1 MNGLTN
7 HVLMVRPH
15 LFKKNEQTSLNNYY
29 QTDSS
34 LDINTLNKLALIEFD
49 QLVKCLVDNGI
60 KVTVHQ
66 DNGKPETPDSLFP
79 NNWISFHNR
88 HKVIIYPMFAK
99 NRRDERSDNVFNS
112 LKLSG
117 VNSDIIYDFTNYE
130 NQNIFLE
137 GTGSMV
143 LDRVNKKIYAS
154 LSDRTDKSIILDF
167 SKKMKYKPIIFSSF
181 QNVKN
186 MRLKIYHTNVM
197 MSIGDKFAAVGLK
210 TIDDVNERE
219 MVYNELKNDKKEIIS
234 LTENQI
240 EQFAG
245 NMLLVKNSNQP
256 LLVMS
261 TSAFN
266 SLSMDQINK
275 FETYARI
282 VHSSLETIEK
292 LGGGSAR
299 CMLAEIF

>member
-117 VNSDIIYDFTNYE
+117 VNSDIIRGNW
-130 NQNIFLE
+130 
-137 GTGSMV
+137 
-143 LDRVNKKIYAS
+143 
-154 LSDRTDKSIILDF
+154 
-167 SKKMKYKPIIFSSF
+167 KYGFRSS
-181 QNVKN
+181 
-186 MRLKIYHTNVM
+186 
-197 MSIGDKFAAVGLK
+197 
-210 TIDDVNERE
+210 
-219 MVYNELKNDKKEIIS
+219 
-234 LTENQI
+234 
-240 EQFAG
+240 
-245 NMLLVKNSNQP
+245 
-256 LLVMS
+256 
-261 TSAFN
+261 
-266 SLSMDQINK
+266 
-275 FETYARI
+275 
-282 VHSSLETIEK
+282 
-292 LGGGSAR
+292 
-299 CMLAEIF
+299 

>member
-29 QTDSS
+29 QTDSI

-167 SKKMKYKPIIFSSF
+167 SKKMKYK
-181 QNVKN
+181 
-186 MRLKIYHTNVM
+186 H
-197 MSIGDKFAAVGLK
+197 
-210 TIDDVNERE
+210 
-219 MVYNELKNDKKEIIS
+219 
-234 LTENQI
+234 
-240 EQFAG
+240 
-245 NMLLVKNSNQP
+245 
-256 LLVMS
+256 
-261 TSAFN
+261 
-266 SLSMDQINK
+266 INK
-275 FETYARI
+275 ISHNNRI
-282 VHSSLETIEK
+282 TI
-292 LGGGSAR
+292 GCVVS
-299 CMLAEIF
+299 